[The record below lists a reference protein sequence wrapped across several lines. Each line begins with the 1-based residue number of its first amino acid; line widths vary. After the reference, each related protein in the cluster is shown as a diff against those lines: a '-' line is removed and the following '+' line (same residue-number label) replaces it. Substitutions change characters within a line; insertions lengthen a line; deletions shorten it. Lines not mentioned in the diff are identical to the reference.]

1 MALSLHTIKQLEQ
14 TMYEVTLDEVKEYLL
29 KKNGYQPLNELDDG
43 RVQIFSVIMTVDDV
57 KGLYEDIL

>member
-1 MALSLHTIKQLEQ
+1 
-14 TMYEVTLDEVKEYLL
+14 MYEVTLDEVKEYLL

-57 KGLYEDIL
+57 KGLYEEDIL